1 MGPDFDQILC
11 CFLLILG
18 PPFGPGNLLE
28 GAQEAKEG
36 VQEAKKKC
44 IDLDPGPDGG
54 PRGVGSS
61 PG

>member
-1 MGPDFDQILC
+1 MGPDFNQILC

-18 PPFGPGNLLE
+18 PPFGLKNLLE

-36 VQEAKKKC
+36 SQEAKKKGGPR
-44 IDLDPGPDGG
+44 DPGPDGG